1 MSSNKIQVPIFSA
14 KLFVFSKIDR
24 DSEIET
30 CTFGEKEQEGE
41 GKKKKKGKLKM
52 IKPNLSR
59 AEASSLC
66 CFFCICSHH
75 RFKKNWKKNQENSGS
90 ENIAKKQAS
99 LGRCQLAVGMSNSCW
114 CPLIR

>member
-41 GKKKKKGKLKM
+41 GKKKKKRKT
-52 IKPNLSR
+52 
-59 AEASSLC
+59 
-66 CFFCICSHH
+66 
-75 RFKKNWKKNQENSGS
+75 QDD
-90 ENIAKKQAS
+90 
-99 LGRCQLAVGMSNSCW
+99 
-114 CPLIR
+114 